1 MLREHENWARLGY
14 SASVMLS
21 MPSPKPKAEYLTV

>member
-1 MLREHENWARLGY
+1 MLREHGNWARLGY

-21 MPSPKPKAEYLTV
+21 MPSPKPEAAYLMV